1 MLSETYQALEISN
14 FILLVDIM
22 SDRIKAISHRQVV
35 DVNSQ
40 ELSFYNYIRNKY
52 PSKFA
57 NQVRIDKS
65 KQIRTNGK
73 SYSSINW
80 NKSEADLGLLQV
92 HFTMRNQH
100 FSLYKISSNNLNSDC
115 LNILTIN
122 IFDSLTNTLI

>member
-35 DVNSQ
+35 DANSQ
-40 ELSFYNYIRNKY
+40 ELSSYNYIRNKY

-57 NQVRIDKS
+57 NHVRIDKS
-65 KQIRTNGK
+65 KQIRINGK

-80 NKSEADLGLLQV
+80 NKSEADLGLLQ
-92 HFTMRNQH
+92 HPKW
-100 FSLYKISSNNLNSDC
+100 SAL
-115 LNILTIN
+115 
-122 IFDSLTNTLI
+122 